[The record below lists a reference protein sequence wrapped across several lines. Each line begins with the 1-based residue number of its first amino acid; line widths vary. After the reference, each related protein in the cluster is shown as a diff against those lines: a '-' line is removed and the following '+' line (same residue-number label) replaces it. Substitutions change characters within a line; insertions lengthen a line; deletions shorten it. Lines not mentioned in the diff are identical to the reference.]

1 MIFFWVKKEKLEEPG
16 YDRSQQGLEM
26 EKNIFYLLLNRC
38 VGEGGGVGGHQI
50 TRQNTRQHQ
59 IGSRAYGLKKF
70 VIFIF

>member
-38 VGEGGGVGGHQI
+38 VGGGGVIKSHGKI
-50 TRQNTRQHQ
+50 RDNTKLE
-59 IGSRAYGLKKF
+59 AELT
-70 VIFIF
+70 V

>member
-38 VGEGGGVGGHQI
+38 VGGGRGHQI

-59 IGSRAYGLKKF
+59 IGSRAYGLKTF